1 MIAGI
6 MAGILNAVLAI
17 LGKVATQAFFEAV
30 IGKVVVAG
38 LRHLAKMST
47 NDIDDK
53 VVEDVAKQLG
63 YDK

>member
-6 MAGILNAVLAI
+6 TAGIVNAALA
-17 LGKVATQAFFEAV
+17 LLSKVATQAFFEAV

-53 VVEDVAKQLG
+53 LVEDVAKQLG
-63 YDK
+63 IE